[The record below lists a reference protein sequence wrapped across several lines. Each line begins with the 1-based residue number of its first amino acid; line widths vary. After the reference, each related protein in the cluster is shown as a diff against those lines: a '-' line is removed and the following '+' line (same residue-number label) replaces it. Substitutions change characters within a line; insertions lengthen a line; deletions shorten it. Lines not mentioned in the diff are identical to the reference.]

1 MELTFQLLAVK
12 TASEAAGKDPIIP
25 FVILLLVIL
34 VVPLIFERL
43 KIPGLVGLLA
53 AGMILGPQ
61 GLNILQRGEPPMDL
75 LPEIGLI
82 YLMFVAGL
90 EIDMEQ
96 FRRTRNRSLTFGSFT
111 FLVPLIT
118 GTIVGRYFGFGWN
131 ASILIGSLFAS
142 HTLLAYPIV
151 SRLGVVNNEAVTVT
165 IGATIFTDI
174 GALLVLA
181 VCIAIHA
188 GDFSPTRLATLIGSL
203 IVYSAVI
210 LIGFDRAGKEFFRR
224 SGDEEGNQFLFV
236 LVAVFLAAVGAQ
248 LIGIEK
254 IVGAFLAGL
263 AVNEAVGEGPV
274 KDKVVFVGNVLFIPI
289 FFVSLGLLID
299 LPAFVNSISTIW
311 ITIAIVVGL
320 IFSKFAAA
328 YLAKLVY
335 RYSWNQTLTMWSLSV
350 PQVGATLAATLVGY
364 EAGLLDERI
373 LNSVLVLLL
382 VTATIGPLVTSRV
395 APSLIVAADNLQ
407 PETTPD
413 WNTQL
418 PDTPFKVVV
427 PVYNPKTEQYLIEM
441 AALIARQSGGIIVPL
456 AIAKAT
462 AHLQATQLETA
473 FEQRELL
480 LENATAISQEL
491 GVEAEPLLRID
502 DAIAQ
507 GISRAS
513 REQKA
518 NLIVMGWG
526 KRTGL
531 RARLF
536 GNVID
541 SVLSAAHCPVA
552 VTRLLRSPTELRHIL
567 VPVENLTPQALHKV
581 KFAQTLAAASEASVT
596 VLHITPRR
604 TSPGR
609 IAWMRSQFSLLIAK
623 LALPN
628 PLEIQI
634 KPHDNI
640 FPAILEVAKGYDLVV
655 LGFVRHRTNAS
666 GGLVVGNVTAELVTA
681 LTCSLIMLGEPQPSP
696 LAAFG
701 ADRPQKI
708 ALGNPLP
715 SQFGKHD

>member
-1 MELTFQLLAVK
+1 MELIFQLLAVQ

-53 AGMILGPQ
+53 AGVILGPQ
-61 GLNILQRGEPPMDL
+61 GLNILQRGVAPMQL

-188 GDFSPTRLATLIGSL
+188 GDFSPTRLVTLIGSL
-203 IVYSAVI
+203 IIYSAVI
-210 LIGFDRAGKEFFRR
+210 LIGFDRVGKEFFRR

-236 LVAVFLAAVGAQ
+236 LLAVFLAAVGAQ

-274 KDKVVFVGNVLFIPI
+274 KDKVVFVGSVLFIPI

-299 LPAFVNSISTIW
+299 ISAFIKSIGTIW
-311 ITIAIVVGL
+311 ITLAIVVGL
-320 IFSKFAAA
+320 IVSKFLAA

-335 RYSWNQTLTMWSLSV
+335 RYNWDELLIMWSLSV

-373 LNSVLVLLL
+373 LNSVIVLLL
-382 VTATIGPLVTSRV
+382 VTATLGPLVTSRV
-395 APSLIVAADNLQ
+395 APSLVVAADNLE
-407 PETTPD
+407 PETPPPD
-413 WNTQL
+413 ENTQTADL
-418 PDTPFKVVV
+418 FKVVV

-441 AALIARQSGGIIVPL
+441 AALIARQAGGRIVPL

-462 AHLQATQLETA
+462 AQMQATQLEA
-473 FEQRELL
+473 ALQQRESL

-491 GVEAEPLLRID
+491 GVVAEPVLRID
-502 DAIAQ
+502 DGIAQ

-518 NLIVMGWG
+518 SLIVMGWG

-531 RARLF
+531 RPRLF
-536 GNVID
+536 GNLID
-541 SVLSAAHCPVA
+541 SVLSTAHCPVA
-552 VTRLLRSPTELRHIL
+552 VIRLLNSPTQLRRIL
-567 VPVENLTPQALHKV
+567 VPVENITPQALGKV
-581 KFAQTLAAASEASVT
+581 KFAHSLAAAIGAQVII
-596 VLHITPRR
+596 LHVCDRR
-604 TSPGR
+604 TSAGR
-609 IAWMRSQFSLLIAK
+609 IAWMRSQLSLLVAK
-623 LALPN
+623 LAEPN
-628 PLEIQI
+628 QLEIQI
-634 KPHDNI
+634 LPHSNV
-640 FPAILEVAKGYDLVV
+640 FQAILEVAKGCDLVV
-655 LGFVRHRTNAS
+655 LGSRSRRKEAS
-666 GGLVVGNVTAELVTA
+666 GGLVVGGVTAQLVSA
-681 LTCSLIMLGEPQPSP
+681 LTCSLVMLKQPQPSP
-696 LAAFG
+696 TVAFEQYPPKKISLSN
-701 ADRPQKI
+701 RP
-708 ALGNPLP
+708 
-715 SQFGKHD
+715 S

>member
-1 MELTFQLLAVK
+1 MELIFQLLAVK
-12 TASEAAGKDPIIP
+12 TASDTVGKDPIIP

-43 KIPGLVGLLA
+43 RIPGLVGLLA
-53 AGMILGPQ
+53 AGVILGPQ
-61 GLNILQRGEPPMDL
+61 GLHILQRGEPPMDL

-188 GDFSPTRLATLIGSL
+188 GDFSPTRLVTLIGSL

-236 LVAVFLAAVGAQ
+236 LLAVFLAAVGAQ

-274 KDKVVFVGNVLFIPI
+274 KEKVVFVGNVLFIPI
-289 FFVSLGLLID
+289 FFVSLGLLINV
-299 LPAFVNSISTIW
+299 PAFIKSIGTIW
-311 ITIAIVVGL
+311 ITLTIVVGL

-382 VTATIGPLVTSRV
+382 VTATLGPLVTSRV
-395 APSLIVAADNLQ
+395 APSLIVAIDNLE
-407 PETTPD
+407 PETTPLD
-413 WNTQL
+413 WNTQ
-418 PDTPFKVVV
+418 PADTSFKVVV

-441 AALIARQSGGIIVPL
+441 AALIARQAGGKIVPL

-462 AHLQATQLETA
+462 AQMQASQLEA
-473 FEQRELL
+473 ALEQRELL

-567 VPVENLTPQALHKV
+567 VPVENLTPQALRKV
-581 KFAQTLAAASEASVT
+581 KFAQTLAAASQASVT
-596 VLHITPRR
+596 VLHICPRR
-604 TSPGR
+604 TSPGK
-609 IAWMRSQFSLLIAK
+609 IAWMRSQLSLLIAK

-628 PLEIQI
+628 QLEIEI

-640 FPAILEVAKGYDLVV
+640 FQAILEVAKGYDLVV
-655 LGFVRHRTNAS
+655 LGSVRRRTSAS
-666 GGLVVGNVTAELVTA
+666 GGLVIGSVTSELVTT
-681 LTCSLIMLGEPQPSP
+681 LTCSLVMLGEPQPSP
-696 LAAFG
+696 TATFG
-701 ADRPQKI
+701 ADSPAQKI
-708 ALGNPLP
+708 VLGNRL
-715 SQFGKHD
+715 S

>member
-1 MELTFQLLAVK
+1 MELIFQLLAVS
-12 TASEAAGKDPIIP
+12 TASESVGKDPIIP

-53 AGMILGPQ
+53 AGVILGPQ
-61 GLNILQRGEPPMDL
+61 GLNILQRGVPPMQL

-90 EIDMEQ
+90 EIDMAQ

-118 GTIVGRYFGFGWN
+118 GTIVGRCFGFGWN

-181 VCIAIHA
+181 VCVAIHA
-188 GDFSPTRLATLIGSL
+188 GDFSPTRLVTLIGSL
-203 IVYSAVI
+203 IIYSVVI
-210 LIGFDRAGKEFFRR
+210 LIGFDRVGKEFFRR

-236 LVAVFLAAVGAQ
+236 LLAVFLAAVGAQ

-274 KDKVVFVGNVLFIPI
+274 KDKVVFVGSVLFIPI

-299 LPAFVNSISTIW
+299 IPAFVKSISTIW
-311 ITIAIVVGL
+311 ITLAIVVGL
-320 IFSKFAAA
+320 IASKFLAA

-335 RYSWNQTLTMWSLSV
+335 RYNWDQTLTMWSLSV

-373 LNSVLVLLL
+373 LNSVIVLLL
-382 VTATIGPLVTSRV
+382 VTATLGPLVTSRV
-395 APSLIVAADNLQ
+395 APSLIVGAKDLE
-407 PETTPD
+407 PETTPPKENIQTTD
-413 WNTQL
+413 SL
-418 PDTPFKVVV
+418 FKVVV

-441 AALIARQSGGIIVPL
+441 AALIARQAGGKIVPL

-462 AHLQATQLETA
+462 AQMQATQLEA
-473 FEQRELL
+473 ALQHRELL

-491 GVEAEPLLRID
+491 GVVAEPVLRID

-518 NLIVMGWG
+518 SLIVMGWG

-531 RARLF
+531 GARLF
-536 GNVID
+536 GNLID
-541 SVLSAAHCPVA
+541 GVLSTAHCPVA
-552 VTRLLRSPTELRHIL
+552 VIRLLNSPTQLRRIL
-567 VPVENLTPQALHKV
+567 VPVENITPQALGKV
-581 KFAQTLAAASEASVT
+581 KFAHTIAAATAAQVII
-596 VLHITPRR
+596 LHVCDRR
-604 TSPGR
+604 TSAGR
-609 IAWMRSQFSLLIAK
+609 IAWMRSQLSLLVAK
-623 LALPN
+623 LADPN
-628 PLEIQI
+628 QLEIQI
-634 KPHDNI
+634 LPHSNV
-640 FPAILEVAKGYDLVV
+640 FQAILEVAKDCDLVV
-655 LGFVRHRTNAS
+655 LGSRSRRTNAS
-666 GGLVVGNVTAELVTA
+666 SGLVLGSVTAQLLSA
-681 LTCSLIMLGEPQPSP
+681 LTISIVMLGQPQPLPTS
-696 LAAFG
+696 AFEQY
-701 ADRPQKI
+701 PQKKI
-708 ALGNPLP
+708 SLRNRL
-715 SQFGKHD
+715 S

>member
-1 MELTFQLLAVK
+1 MELIFQLLAVS
-12 TASEAAGKDPIIP
+12 TASEGVGKDPIIP

-53 AGMILGPQ
+53 AGVILGPQ
-61 GLNILQRGEPPMDL
+61 GFNILQRGVAPMQL

-188 GDFSPTRLATLIGSL
+188 GDFSPTRLVTLIGSL
-203 IVYSAVI
+203 IIYSAVI

-236 LVAVFLAAVGAQ
+236 LLAVFLAAVGAQ

-274 KDKVVFVGNVLFIPI
+274 KDKVVFVGSVLFIPI

-299 LPAFVNSISTIW
+299 IPAFVKSIGTIW
-311 ITIAIVVGL
+311 ITLAIVVGL
-320 IFSKFAAA
+320 IFSKFLAA

-335 RYSWNQTLTMWSLSV
+335 RYNWNEFLTMWSLSV

-373 LNSVLVLLL
+373 LNSVIVLLL
-382 VTATIGPLVTSRV
+382 VTATLGPLVTSRV
-395 APSLIVAADNLQ
+395 APSLLVAANDLE
-407 PETTPD
+407 PETTPPD
-413 WNTQL
+413 QNTQTADL
-418 PDTPFKVVV
+418 FKVVV

-441 AALIARQSGGIIVPL
+441 AALIARQVGGRIVPL

-462 AHLQATQLETA
+462 ANMQATQLEA
-473 FEQRELL
+473 ALQQRETLL
-480 LENATAISQEL
+480 QNATAISQEL
-491 GVEAEPLLRID
+491 GVVAEPILRID
-502 DAIAQ
+502 DGIAQ

-518 NLIVMGWG
+518 SLIVMGWG

-531 RARLF
+531 RPRLF
-536 GNVID
+536 GNLID
-541 SVLSAAHCPVA
+541 GVLSTAHCPVA
-552 VTRLLRSPTELRHIL
+552 VIRLLNSPTQLRRIL
-567 VPVENLTPQALHKV
+567 VPVENITPQALGKI
-581 KFAQTLAAASEASVT
+581 KFAQTIAAATGAQVII
-596 VLHITPRR
+596 LHVCDRR
-604 TSPGR
+604 TSAGR
-609 IAWMRSQFSLLIAK
+609 IAWMRSQLSLLVAK
-623 LALPN
+623 LAAPN
-628 PLEIQI
+628 QLEIQI
-634 KPHDNI
+634 LPHSNV
-640 FPAILEVAKGYDLVV
+640 FQAILEVAKGCDLVV
-655 LGFVRHRTNAS
+655 LGSRSRREEAS
-666 GGLVVGNVTAELVTA
+666 GGLVVGSVTAQLVSA
-681 LTCSLIMLGEPQPSP
+681 LTISIAMLKQPQPSP
-696 LAAFG
+696 TPAVEQY
-701 ADRPQKI
+701 PPKKI
-708 ALGNPLP
+708 SLSNRF
-715 SQFGKHD
+715 S

>member
-43 KIPGLVGLLA
+43 RIPGLVGLLA
-53 AGMILGPQ
+53 AGVILGPQ

-188 GDFSPTRLATLIGSL
+188 GDFSPTRLVTLIGSL

-236 LVAVFLAAVGAQ
+236 LLAVFLAAVGAQ

-274 KDKVVFVGNVLFIPI
+274 KEKVVFVGNVLFIPI

-299 LPAFVNSISTIW
+299 IPAFVRSIGTIW
-311 ITIAIVVGL
+311 ITLTIVVGL

-373 LNSVLVLLL
+373 LNSVIVLLL
-382 VTATIGPLVTSRV
+382 VTATLGPLVTSRV
-395 APSLIVAADNLQ
+395 APSLIVATNSVEL
-407 PETTPD
+407 ETTPLD
-413 WNTQL
+413 WNTQ
-418 PDTPFKVVV
+418 PADTLFKVVV

-441 AALIARQSGGIIVPL
+441 AALIAGQAGGKIVPL

-473 FEQRELL
+473 FQKGELL

-502 DAIAQ
+502 DAIAL

-567 VPVENLTPQALHKV
+567 VPVENLTPQALRKV

-609 IAWMRSQFSLLIAK
+609 IAWMRSQLSLLIAK

-628 PLEIQI
+628 QLEIQI

-640 FPAILEVAKGYDLVV
+640 FQAILQASESYDLVV
-655 LGFVRHRTNAS
+655 LGSVRRRTNAS
-666 GGLVVGNVTAELVTA
+666 GGLVVGSVTAELVTA
-681 LTCSLIMLGEPQPSP
+681 LTCSLVMLGEPQPSP
-696 LAAFG
+696 TAAFG
-701 ADRPQKI
+701 EDSPPQRI
-708 ALGNPLP
+708 VLSNPLP
-715 SQFGKHD
+715 

>member
-43 KIPGLVGLLA
+43 RIPGLVGLLA
-53 AGMILGPQ
+53 AGVILGPQ

-188 GDFSPTRLATLIGSL
+188 GDFSPTRLVTLIGSL

-236 LVAVFLAAVGAQ
+236 LLAVFLAAVGAQ

-289 FFVSLGLLID
+289 FFVSLGLLINV
-299 LPAFVNSISTIW
+299 PAFIKSIGTIW
-311 ITIAIVVGL
+311 ITLTIVVGL

-382 VTATIGPLVTSRV
+382 VTATLGPLVTSRV
-395 APSLIVAADNLQ
+395 APSLIVAADNLE
-407 PETTPD
+407 PETTPLD
-413 WNTQL
+413 WNTQTV
-418 PDTPFKVVV
+418 DTSFKVVV

-441 AALIARQSGGIIVPL
+441 AALIARQAGGRIVPL

-462 AHLQATQLETA
+462 SHMQASQLETA
-473 FEQRELL
+473 FQKGELL
-480 LENATAISQEL
+480 LENATTISQEL

-531 RARLF
+531 RARLL

-541 SVLSAAHCPVA
+541 SVLSQSHCPVA

-567 VPVENLTPQALHKV
+567 VPVENLTPQALRKV
-581 KFAQTLAAASEASVT
+581 KFAQALAAASEASVT

-609 IAWMRSQFSLLIAK
+609 IAWMRSQLSLLIAK

-628 PLEIQI
+628 QLEIQI

-640 FPAILEVAKGYDLVV
+640 FQAILEVAKGYDLVV
-655 LGFVRHRTNAS
+655 LGSVRRRINAS
-666 GGLVVGNVTAELVTA
+666 GGLVVGSVTAELVTA
-681 LTCSLIMLGEPQPSP
+681 LTCSLVMLGEPQPSP
-696 LAAFG
+696 IAAFG
-701 ADRPQKI
+701 ESSPPQRI
-708 ALGNPLP
+708 VLSNPLP
-715 SQFGKHD
+715 